1 MSDKI
6 KGLFSFYSVFKI
18 LTINL
23 FLILM
28 HKRLKVT
35 LIFIYLFQNLGL
47 VHSPKYDVDT
57 ILLLLIINLS
67 F

>member
-35 LIFIYLFQNLGL
+35 LFF
-47 VHSPKYDVDT
+47 
-57 ILLLLIINLS
+57 ILLI
-67 F
+67 